1 MINKIRSV
9 RKRWLIVT
17 AAVALLAVGLV
28 SGAAFASNARANHVA
43 NSLNYGHGDGTG
55 KGRHGYENSTALM
68 GRVAEIL
75 GVEQATLESAFST
88 AIDEQAETKFD
99 ARVAQLVADESLTQ
113 EQGDAATSWFEE
125 RPALS
130 GPIAIRLAGTSDAG
144 KVDNFLAKLVEKEK
158 LSQDESDALNE
169 WHDDRPDSLPE
180 VEGRHKRHHGSDGDG
195 DSSGDN
201 GDNA

>member
-1 MINKIRSV
+1 MINTFRSV

-17 AAVALLAVGLV
+17 AAVVLLTVGLV
-28 SGAAFASNARANHVA
+28 SGAAFASNARADYVA
-43 NSLNYGHGDGTG
+43 NSLNYGHSDGTG
-55 KGRHGYENSTALM
+55 KGRHGYGNSTALM

-75 GVEQATLESAFST
+75 GIEQATLESAFST

-99 ARVAQLVADESLTQ
+99 ARVVRLVTDETLTQ

-144 KVDNFLAKLVEKEK
+144 KVDNFLAKMVEKEK
-158 LSQDESDALNE
+158 ISQDESDALNE
-169 WHDDRPDSLPE
+169 WHDDRPDSLPD
-180 VEGRHKRHHGSDGDG
+180 VEGRHRRHHGSDGDG
-195 DSSGDN
+195 DNN

>member
-28 SGAAFASNARANHVA
+28 SGGAFASNARADHVA
-43 NSLNYGHGDGTG
+43 HSLNYGVGDGTG
-55 KGRHGYENSTALM
+55 KGRHGHGNSTALM

-75 GVEQATLESAFST
+75 GIEQTTLESAFST

-99 ARVAQLVADESLTQ
+99 ARVAQLVADETLTQ

-144 KVDNFLAKLVEKEK
+144 KVDNFLAK
-158 LSQDESDALNE
+158 
-169 WHDDRPDSLPE
+169 
-180 VEGRHKRHHGSDGDG
+180 
-195 DSSGDN
+195 N
-201 GDNA
+201 G